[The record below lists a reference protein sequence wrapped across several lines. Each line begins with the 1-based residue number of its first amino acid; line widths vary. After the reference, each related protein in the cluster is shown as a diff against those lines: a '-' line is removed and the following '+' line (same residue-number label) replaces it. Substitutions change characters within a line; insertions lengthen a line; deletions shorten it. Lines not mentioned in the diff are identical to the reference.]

1 MGELSG
7 KLLVHLEETR
17 KRQQARDLMVLA
29 ALLVIVAAQLGVSL
43 RVPGAID
50 AGPNTAR
57 LTVHESGAIVCDG
70 PVHTCAGILE

>member
-7 KLLVHLEETR
+7 KLLVHLEGTR